1 MATSRI
7 TATLGVLFNRLL
19 IPGWL
24 LTGALFKLY
33 YRDPQSLPESI
44 WKTAHAASI
53 DLDVLLRGIIGI
65 EFVIAGIMFF
75 SARFARPVA
84 IALMSLFCLILLW
97 ELRVGA
103 ASCGCLGKVTMP
115 PWLMLAIDVPLLL
128 GAIFFKPPRPQPHER
143 GESNGALRPW
153 PIVAALMVL
162 IVSFGA
168 AFGVPNEQ
176 VAINDDVNR
185 DASAVVPPKGGDDQ
199 STASGEGDESAA
211 GGAESADGGDEGDP
225 NAGTSSPAPPP
236 GNVQPPSYYVLE
248 PPKWVGKHWYEL
260 EIARYV
266 TSQPRDVDRGR
277 RYILF
282 YNPTCD
288 HCYDVLRLHFAASL
302 PAPTTVIAI
311 PEYKTHFEKQGV
323 YQMPC
328 GECEKLELKF
338 GCNWITSPP
347 VLVALEDGI
356 VQCAAEVQD
365 VDMPECLLWH

>member
-1 MATSRI
+1 MAASRT
-7 TATLGVLFNRLL
+7 TAALGVLFNRLL

-44 WKTAHAASI
+44 WKPAHEMGI
-53 DLDVLLRGIIGI
+53 DLDLLLRGIIGV
-65 EFVIAGIMFF
+65 EFLIAGIMFF

-84 IALMSLFCLILLW
+84 IMLMSLFCLILLW

-103 ASCGCLGKVTMP
+103 ASCGCLGKVVMP

-128 GAIFFKPPRPQPHER
+128 GAIVFKPPRPQPR
-143 GESNGALRPW
+143 ESGDQGGGLRPW
-153 PIVAALMVL
+153 PAVVALAVL

-176 VAINDDVNR
+176 VAIQDGPQQPEADPPVRPVDPGEQDDGPTFVDEPANDDGQ
-185 DASAVVPPKGGDDQ
+185 AETPS
-199 STASGEGDESAA
+199 ST
-211 GGAESADGGDEGDP
+211 P
-225 NAGTSSPAPPP
+225 THTPPP
-236 GNVQPPSYYVLE
+236 RNVQPPSYYVLE
-248 PPKWVGKHWYEL
+248 PTKWVGEHWYDL

-266 TSQPRDVDRGR
+266 KSQPSDIESGR

-288 HCYDVLRLHFAASL
+288 HCYDVLRAHFVGTL

-323 YQMPC
+323 YPMPC
-328 GECEKLELKF
+328 SECEKIELKL
-338 GCNWITSPP
+338 GSNWITSPP

-356 VQCAAEVQD
+356 VRCAEEVQD
-365 VDMPECLLWH
+365 IAMPECLIWH